1 MPRGVATAIPLKE
14 RALALIA
21 TGENYSSTARLLELS
36 KHTVKE
42 FANHNIEFAQVR
54 SDIEQHYIIEAWSSV
69 ISGHNELLRRL
80 NDKEE
85 LTLVSTVELA
95 TIIEKVHRTVTAV
108 AANVIAIQATLITDS
123 NEDIETAAFDYVA
136 GLAGITVIEAKK
148 RLGLLQ

>member
-1 MPRGVATAIPLKE
+1 MSRGVATAIPLKE

-36 KHTVKE
+36 KNTVKDFTNNNTE
-42 FANHNIEFAQVR
+42 FGQVR

-80 NDKEE
+80 NDKDE
-85 LTLVSTVELA
+85 LSIISSVELA

-136 GLAGITVIEAKK
+136 GLAGLSVMEAKK
-148 RLGLLQ
+148 RLGLLK